1 MRWIDNLAICLD
13 MVNQVFENGT
23 VLRWCRETDCIRNV
37 DIASTSIDCSLY
49 DLQEEIQF
57 CPGSIFWR
65 EFHNLKFWASVRNVL
80 FDRFK
85 DFFLG
90 LVEFKLPVN
99 RTGCDKD
106 VNLWILSILQGFITS
121 INIWFDRTSQTCH
134 GCLGQ
139 DLGNLLNSRE
149 GIRTSCRKTCFNSR
163 NTPFF
168 QLFSNGNFF
177 FDREINSWSLFTVPK
192 AGI

>member
-1 MRWIDNLAICLD
+1 MRGIDNLAVCLD
-13 MVNQVFENGT
+13 MVNQVFEN
-23 VLRWCRETDCIRNV
+23 RAIFCWSCETDCIRNIDV
-37 DIASTSIDCSLY
+37 ASTSINCSLN

-57 CPGSIFWR
+57 RPGRIFRR
-65 EFHNLKFWASVRNVL
+65 ELHNLKLRACVWNVL
-80 FDRFK
+80 FDGFK
-85 DFFLG
+85 NFFLG

-99 RTGCDKD
+99 GTGCDKD
-106 VNLWILSILQGFITS
+106 VNLWILGILQGFITS
-121 INIWFDRTSQTCH
+121 VNIWFDRTGQTCH

-139 DLGNLLNSRE
+139 DFCNLLHSCE

-163 NTPFF
+163 NAPLF
-168 QLFSNGNFF
+168 QLFSNGNLF